1 MQEAEKKQLEG
12 LEQERIIKGMLAQ
25 LVKLE
30 GWHDSLTGFKAN
42 NGLSGKITDH
52 YNGYGLFVQGLNI
65 DQLIKLMG
73 AVKQL

>member
-1 MQEAEKKQLEG
+1 
-12 LEQERIIKGMLAQ
+12 MLAQ
-25 LVKLE
+25 RNAGLARF
-30 GWHDSLTGFKAN
+30 TAGFKAN